1 MEHELWNYP
10 AAMSPAALDLVD
22 YEVEAR
28 DGSIGTVDAATNA
41 VDVAHL
47 VVDTG
52 KWIFGRKVVIP
63 AGLVT
68 EVDEAGHKVWV
79 DLTKDQIKASP
90 ELDETHT
97 EDVDFRGTLGSYYG
111 SLGPLR

>member
-10 AAMSPAALDLVD
+10 AAMGPAALDLVD

-79 DLTKDQIKASP
+79 DLTKEQIKDSP
-90 ELDETHT
+90 EFDADRTIDPEYL
-97 EDVDFRGTLGSYYG
+97 GTVGSYYG
-111 SLGPLR
+111 PMGPVR